1 MNRMDAPAHIL
12 LIRLKSIGD
21 VLFTLPAVHRV
32 REMFPGASITF
43 LTSSENAPL
52 LAGFRE
58 VDEVFTLDRSRFRR
72 RNPAAVLSAV
82 FDLLRRLRGGKF
94 SLAVDFQG
102 YGETELF
109 AWWSGAAQRWGT
121 VYHPPRGWTY
131 TKARRRDKTLHPA
144 EWNLVLLAGERPP
157 GPARN
162 EFVLPAG
169 ALAEAQQFLAANR
182 VNPARPV
189 LYLQPFTSNPK
200 KNWPLESALDL
211 AQRWRER
218 GMQVV
223 FGGGP
228 AERAALEPARAAGF
242 VVATESPLPVSGAL
256 MKLSRLVVGADTG
269 LLHLAVA
276 LGHRVV
282 MLMRSNAPG
291 TSHPFQHPDW
301 ALTPPEGKSV
311 ADIPVAA
318 VMAAGERALSEPA
331 GNVSC

>member
-1 MNRMDAPAHIL
+1 MDEPANIL

-21 VLFTLPAVHRV
+21 VLFTLPAVHRI
-32 REMFPGASITF
+32 RETFPAAAITF

-58 VDEVFTLDRSRFRR
+58 VDEVLVLDRARFRR
-72 RNPAAVLSAV
+72 RNPAAILSAV
-82 FDLLRRLRGGKF
+82 YDLLRRVRGGKF

-102 YGETELF
+102 YGETEFF
-109 AWWSGAAQRWGT
+109 AWWSGAAERWGT

-131 TKARRRDKTLHPA
+131 TRAARRDKTLHPA
-144 EWNLVLLAGERPP
+144 DWNLALLTGGCHR
-157 GPARN
+157 GPVRN
-162 EFVLPAG
+162 EFILPAG

-182 VNPARPV
+182 VDPDRPV
-189 LYLQPFTSNPK
+189 FYLQPFTSNPK

-211 AQRWRER
+211 AQRWRSS
-218 GMQVV
+218 GIQAV

-228 AERAALEPARAAGF
+228 AETTALEPARLAGF
-242 VVATESPLPVSGAL
+242 IVATSTPLLVSAAL
-256 MKLSRLVVGADTG
+256 TKLSALVVGADTG
-269 LLHLAVA
+269 MLHLAVA
-276 LGHRVV
+276 LGRRVV

-301 ALTPPEGKSV
+301 ALASPSGKS
-311 ADIPVAA
+311 AAEIPVAA
-318 VMAAGERALSEPA
+318 VMAACDRAFSESG